1 MTDIMPHR
9 HCMVCGNAIREG
21 LYCDEL
27 CESKLKSAQ
36 RRQQLIFVAFVCFH
50 GANYNPAIT
59 AKNKRL
65 RDALSLMNAIWPS

>member
-1 MTDIMPHR
+1 MTDIKPHR

-36 RRQQLIFVAFVCFH
+36 RRQQLIFVAFVAFM
-50 GANYNPAIT
+50 ALIIILPSL
-59 AKNKRL
+59 L
-65 RDALSLMNAIWPS
+65 RTKG

>member
-36 RRQQLIFVAFVCFH
+36 RRQQLVFVAFVAFM
-50 GANYNPAIT
+50 ALIIILPSL
-59 AKNKRL
+59 L
-65 RDALSLMNAIWPS
+65 RTKG